1 MEKKKIKKKENPPPL
16 NITLRA
22 LDKKRVIPQYSGI
35 MLDRHVCNLR
45 VQAVQTSGRAAGFSN
60 SFQAQMEL

>member
-1 MEKKKIKKKENPPPL
+1 MIFHLNKFWEILWLSCGKKKKIKKKENPPPL

-45 VQAVQTSGRAAGFSN
+45 VQTV
-60 SFQAQMEL
+60 